1 MVNLFLSFD
10 SLLQK
15 IHHIY
20 SKLHFTEAIFS
31 PLKACALTLF
41 TIGFTFRSVHTH
53 ISMQIRIEICVCT
66 LLNTYP
72 MVKRVRAHSL
82 KGTFNFTLLSPQR
95 APLPLRS
102 RTQAQPPRGGG
113 RKWSPQTEA
122 PTMLSES
129 LESKYLK
136 SKLPSVILGIFPC
149 TSLRM

>member
-1 MVNLFLSFD
+1 LTHYYRKFITFILNST
-10 SLLQK
+10 SPRR
-15 IHHIY
+15 
-20 SKLHFTEAIFS
+20 FS
-31 PLKACALTLF
+31 PLKGMCSHPLHHWIHIQKCA
-41 TIGFTFRSVHTH
+41 HTH
-53 ISMQIRIEICVCT
+53 ISMQIHIEICVCT